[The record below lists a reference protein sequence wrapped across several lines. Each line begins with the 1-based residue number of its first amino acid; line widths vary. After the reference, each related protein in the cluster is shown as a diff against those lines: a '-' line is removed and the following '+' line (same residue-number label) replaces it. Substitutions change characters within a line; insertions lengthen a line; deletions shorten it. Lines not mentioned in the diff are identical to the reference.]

1 MKYTIGIDIG
11 TSSAKAVLIDA
22 AGKVIFTTAPSYD
35 FSTPQPLWAESDPE
49 DWWQATIKALREI
62 CEKVDPAEIA
72 GIGLTGQMHGLVLLN
87 KDGKVLRPCIM
98 WNDQR
103 TGAQCREITDKVGAQ
118 EVLRLT
124 GNPVLPGF
132 TAPKAVW
139 VQQNEPE
146 IWAQVAKILLPKD
159 YIRYRLSGEYFTDV
173 SDASG
178 MSLLN
183 VGERRWSSEML
194 EACNIPLQFCAE
206 VTESTE
212 ASTRVSSDAGRLTG
226 LAEGLPIIA
235 GGGDQAAGAVGC
247 GIVEAG
253 RVSCTLGTSG
263 VLFAHAENYQ
273 PDSEGR
279 LHTFCAAVPGK
290 WHFMGVQLSCAGSY
304 QWFRD
309 KLAPDQSFE
318 QLNALAEEVEPG
330 AEGLY
335 FLPYLSGE
343 RTPHP
348 DPLARGVFFGLT
360 LRHGRGHMARA
371 VMEGVSFGLRDA
383 LEIMRDLGLKPAEI
397 ISSGGGAKSPLW
409 RQMLADI
416 FASPITTVNASEGAA
431 FGAAVLASVGVGIH
445 PSVEQ
450 ACKSMI
456 RETSLTES
464 GPNQERYDQAYPI
477 YHDLY
482 PALKPMFERIKS

>member
-1 MKYTIGIDIG
+1 MPYTIGIDIG
-11 TSSAKAVLIDA
+11 TSSAKAVLIDET
-22 AGKVIFTTAPSYD
+22 GKVIFTTAPSYE
-35 FSTPQPLWAESDPE
+35 FRTPQPLWAESDPE

-62 CEKVDPAEIA
+62 TAMVNPAEIA
-72 GIGLTGQMHGLVLLN
+72 GIGLTGQMHGLVLLD
-87 KDGKVLRPCIM
+87 KDGNVLRPCIM

-103 TGAQCREITDKVGAQ
+103 TGAQCRQITEKVGAK

-132 TAPKAVW
+132 TAPKVVW

-146 IWAQVAKILLPKD
+146 IWAKAAKILLPKD
-159 YIRYRLSGEYFTDV
+159 YIRYRLSGGFFTDV

-183 VGERRWSSEML
+183 VGERNWSVEML
-194 EACNIPLQFCAE
+194 EACDIPREFCAE
-206 VTESTE
+206 VTESIT
-212 ASTRVSSDAGRLTG
+212 VSAKIGSDAAKLTG
-226 LAEGLPIIA
+226 LSEGLPIVA

-273 PDSEGR
+273 PDAEGR

-318 QLNALAEEVEPG
+318 QLNTMAETVDPG

-371 VMEGVSFGLRDA
+371 VMEGVSYGLRDA
-383 LEIMRDLGLKPAEI
+383 LEIMRNLGLKPSEI
-397 ISSGGGAKSPLW
+397 IASGGGAKSPLW

-416 FASPITTVNASEGAA
+416 FATPITTVNATEGAA

-445 PSVEQ
+445 PSVEE
-450 ACKSMI
+450 ACKVMI
-456 RETSLTES
+456 RETSRLET
-464 GPNQERYDQAYPI
+464 GPDREQYDMTYPL
-477 YHDLY
+477 YQDLY
-482 PALKPMFERIKS
+482 PALKPMFERIR